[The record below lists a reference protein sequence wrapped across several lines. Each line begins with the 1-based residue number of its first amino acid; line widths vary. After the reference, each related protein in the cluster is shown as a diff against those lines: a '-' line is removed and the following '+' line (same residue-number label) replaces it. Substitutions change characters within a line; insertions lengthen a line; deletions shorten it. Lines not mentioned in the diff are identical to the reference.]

1 MKHLRIF
8 VSFALLAVLFSCN
21 DDAGARIAE
30 SQRSQ
35 KVNDSILKVIES
47 NWKFDVAPLPPKVA
61 ERIGGWNEW
70 EQFNSELQQKPKGS
84 LDAYRRKVKILS
96 TKVDGLVNNI
106 PPFFNK
112 PQVRSR
118 IGVLITQV
126 KQLETFIGLET
137 IPDKKVVGLINAVAA
152 NVNSTQKQFDEIIRF
167 SEIPKE
173 DGEEQMIR
181 ALDTARLANPDA
193 MMEPQTTM
201 PGQPNRPMPG
211 GHGAG
216 YLKQ

>member
-1 MKHLRIF
+1 M
-8 VSFALLAVLFSCN
+8 
-21 DDAGARIAE
+21 
-30 SQRSQ
+30 
-35 KVNDSILKVIES
+35 IENS
-47 NWKFDVAPLPPKVA
+47 WKFDVAPVSPKVA
-61 ERIGGWNEW
+61 ERISGWNEW
-70 EQFNSELQQKPKGS
+70 EQFNSELQQKPRGS

-96 TKVDGLVNNI
+96 TKVDGLVKNI

-126 KQLETFIGLET
+126 KQLETFMGLET

-152 NVNSTQKQFDEIIRF
+152 NVNSTQKQFDELIRF

-181 ALDTARLANPDA
+181 ALDTTRLANPDA
-193 MMEPQTTM
+193 MMTPEAQGQ
-201 PGQPNRPMPG
+201 PGQPNRPAAG